1 MNDQDFVQEHVM
13 PTVHSRKLACCKF
26 PWQQM
31 QAAGGTNSCKQSE
44 QMSLSP
50 LKVLLASDMTM
61 RILHTPAARY
71 QSGPHSEHIC
81 QEGARVIARGSK
93 ASTQCGSLKHAPS
106 ERETFASDMVLHRR
120 CIFLLAKPRK
130 RWTSGHGDPNGCL
143 PKMMA
148 LLRWTYS
155 KKCQSTQL

>member
-1 MNDQDFVQEHVM
+1 
-13 PTVHSRKLACCKF
+13 
-26 PWQQM
+26 M
-31 QAAGGTNSCKQSE
+31 QAAGGTNSRKHESAGGTHSRSL

-93 ASTQCGSLKHAPS
+93 ASTQRGSLKHAPS
-106 ERETFASDMVLHRR
+106 ERE
-120 CIFLLAKPRK
+120 
-130 RWTSGHGDPNGCL
+130 
-143 PKMMA
+143 
-148 LLRWTYS
+148 
-155 KKCQSTQL
+155 